1 MSHILI
7 NSISHII
14 HPFPTLLTQ
23 FSHITH
29 PIPTWLI
36 LFPCGC
42 PYLYSDLS
50 DPSDTPFYPSDAP
63 FPPWLHIWLY
73 LWLRFITWHYHMTWS
88 HDMSHDWLHNLSTWF
103 DYIIDHMICHMI
115 YHLTCHL
122 IHHLTCHLTFIFS
135 PQRSWVGWGCCWEDQ
150 GVVEEKVGA
159 GWHIGVLV
167 WSRMCTDNP
176 SCS

>member
-7 NSISHII
+7 N
-14 HPFPTLLTQ
+14 PT
-23 FSHITH
+23 SHITH
-29 PIPTWLI
+29 PILSHYSSNSHMTHSFPMWLSLS
-36 LFPCGC
+36 LFWSFWSIRYPF
-42 PYLYSDLS
+42 LS
-50 DPSDTPFYPSDAP
+50 IRCLFFPLAP
-63 FPPWLHIWLY
+63 LTLPM
-73 LWLRFITWHYHMTWS
+73 TQVYHMTSS

>member
-7 NSISHII
+7 NLI
-14 HPFPTLLTQ
+14 
-23 FSHITH
+23 SHITH
-29 PIPTWLI
+29 PISHITHTILSHYSSNSHMTHSFPMWLSLS
-36 LFPCGC
+36 LFWSFWSIRC
-42 PYLYSDLS
+42 PFLS
-50 DPSDTPFYPSDAP
+50 IRYPFFPLAP
-63 FPPWLHIWLY
+63 HMTLPM
-73 LWLRFITWHYHMTWS
+73 TQVYHMTIS

-150 GVVEEKVGA
+150 GVVEEKVEA
-159 GWHIGVLV
+159 EWCIGVWV
-167 WSRMCTDNP
+167 CSKMCINTPN
-176 SCS
+176 CS